1 MGCWGDAELLKVC
14 TFPFVFFRLPSSSL
28 GYATISYTTLIRIG
42 SLHEISI
49 AFRHT
54 WLESVFHADSHG
66 IFYFF
71 FKSTEM
77 CVFLM

>member
-1 MGCWGDAELLKVC
+1 MQFKQ
-14 TFPFVFFRLPSSSL
+14 L
-28 GYATISYTTLIRIG
+28 GAYVPALEFILGIG

-77 CVFLM
+77 CVFSI

>member
-1 MGCWGDAELLKVC
+1 MDIL
-14 TFPFVFFRLPSSSL
+14 RLDCH
-28 GYATISYTTLIRIG
+28 GYPPIVPIYLIFKKYNLINTIAKYCKLIG

-54 WLESVFHADSHG
+54 SLESVFHADSHG

-77 CVFLM
+77 CAFLI

>member
-1 MGCWGDAELLKVC
+1 MAEFAHFSSKLVIIRKLSVNRSVENFPKLSGD
-14 TFPFVFFRLPSSSL
+14 R
-28 GYATISYTTLIRIG
+28 IIG

-66 IFYFF
+66 IYFF
-71 FKSTEM
+71 F
-77 CVFLM
+77 

>member
-1 MGCWGDAELLKVC
+1 LVGTVGRLFPTASDA
-14 TFPFVFFRLPSSSL
+14 RLPDCQSERVII
-28 GYATISYTTLIRIG
+28 AVEHRFQITIG

-54 WLESVFHADSHG
+54 WLESFFHADSHG

-77 CVFLM
+77 CVFLI

>member
-1 MGCWGDAELLKVC
+1 MEVDDTLMQNESSDGNQTDTK
-14 TFPFVFFRLPSSSL
+14 LPAS
-28 GYATISYTTLIRIG
+28 IG

-77 CVFLM
+77 CAFLI